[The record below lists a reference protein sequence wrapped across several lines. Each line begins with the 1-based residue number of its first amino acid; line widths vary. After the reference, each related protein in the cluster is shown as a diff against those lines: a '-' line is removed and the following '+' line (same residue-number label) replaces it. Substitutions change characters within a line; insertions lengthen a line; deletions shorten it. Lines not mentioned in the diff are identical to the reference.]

1 MTSILLGLLTALC
14 WGWADVLARFTGRAL
29 GAQGSLFGM
38 MLAGTLGLSLW
49 MTLDGQPWPGIPSWW
64 TIGTAVLAAAAM
76 LLFYEALRRGPV
88 SLVSPAASAYPA
100 WAVLISMALGVV
112 PPLGALAAM
121 TLTMIGV
128 LLVARYAIPEPDA
141 AHAPAR
147 RHVTFILAMIASVA
161 FSVLLLTGQQAILI
175 DGEMRVLWWGR
186 ASAALL
192 MAAVLLFSP
201 RPPALTW
208 RSGGLAGLQGLL
220 DTLGLAFLFAAG
232 RGLDGTMAAVASSSF
247 GVVTVLLARLLYKE
261 RLSLGQGFGIA
272 AVFLGVASLA
282 ALA

>member
-1 MTSILLGLLTALC
+1 MTSIFLGLLTALC

-38 MLAGTLGLSLW
+38 MLAGTLGLTLW
-49 MTLDGQPWPGIPSWW
+49 MALGGEAWPGIPSWW
-64 TIGTAVLAAAAM
+64 TIGTAMLAAAAM

-121 TLTMIGV
+121 TVTMIGV
-128 LLVARYAIPEPDA
+128 LLVARYAAAEPGTA
-141 AHAPAR
+141 NTPAR
-147 RHVTFILAMIASVA
+147 RQVTFILAMIASVL

-175 DGEMRVLWWGR
+175 DGELHVLWWGR

-192 MAAVLLFSP
+192 MAGVLVFSP
-201 RPPALTW
+201 RPPDLTW
-208 RSGGLAGLQGLL
+208 RTGGLAVLQGLL
-220 DTLGLAFLFAAG
+220 DTAGLAFLFAAG
-232 RGLDGTMAAVASSSF
+232 RGLDGTMAAVASSAF

-261 RLSLGQGFGIA
+261 RLTPGQALGIA
-272 AVFLGVASLA
+272 AVFVGVAGLS